1 MAYLLK
7 RREDLGGFLPARK
20 PTEERLTVPE
30 IDKFRRQLD
39 GTGDNAASTT
49 QAFSTLIMRLL
60 KDKNIG
66 QRIVPIIPDE
76 ARTFG
81 MEGLFSSAGIYA
93 SKGQLYEPVDAGQL
107 MYYKEAKDGQV
118 LEEGI
123 NEAGAVS
130 SFIAAGAAYSNLGIN
145 MIPFYIYYSMFGFQ
159 RIGDLIWLAAD
170 SRVKG
175 FLVGGTSGRTTL
187 NGEGLQHED
196 GHSHL
201 IATTVPTLV
210 SYDPAYAYEL
220 AVIIQDGLR
229 RMYGE
234 EDVYYYLTLM
244 NENYAHPPMPKG
256 VEADILKGM
265 YLLQEGKKAA
275 KKRVQLLGS
284 GTILRESMAAAEI
297 LEKDY
302 GVVAD
307 IWSVTSFNELRKEVE
322 SVARYNRLHPDK
334 EEKVSHVKTCLQGCV
349 GPVIATT
356 DYMKL
361 FADQIRQ
368 DIEAP
373 YYVLGT
379 DGFGRSGTRASLR
392 DFFEVD
398 AKMIA
403 YTALKALC
411 DAGEFDQ
418 AELKKAMKQLKID
431 PKRPDPIDC

>member
-1 MAYLLK
+1 M
-7 RREDLGGFLPARK
+7 E
-20 PTEERLTVPE
+20 
-30 IDKFRRQLD
+30 
-39 GTGDNAASTT
+39 SM
-49 QAFSTLIMRLL
+49 FSQI
-60 KDKNIG
+60 
-66 QRIVPIIPDE
+66 
-76 ARTFG
+76 
-81 MEGLFSSAGIYA
+81 GIY
-93 SKGQLYEPVDAGQL
+93 SPHGQNYEPVDKKSL
-107 MYYKEAKDGQV
+107 LYYKEAKNGQ
-118 LEEGI
+118 LLQEGI
-123 NEAGAVS
+123 TEAGAMS
-130 SFIAAGAAYSNLGIN
+130 SFIAAGNAAVNHGVAC
-145 MIPFYIYYSMFGFQ
+145 IPFFIYYSMFGFQ
-159 RIGDLIWLAAD
+159 RFGDLAWAAGD
-170 SRVKG
+170 IRARG
-175 FLVGGTSGRTTL
+175 FIMGGTAGRTTL
-187 NGEGLQHED
+187 AGEGLQHQD
-196 GHSHL
+196 GHNLLMFSM
-201 IATTVPTLV
+201 VPNCI
-210 SYDPAYAYEL
+210 SYDPTFSYEL

-229 RMYGE
+229 RMYTE
-234 EDVYYYLTLM
+234 QEDVYYYLTLM